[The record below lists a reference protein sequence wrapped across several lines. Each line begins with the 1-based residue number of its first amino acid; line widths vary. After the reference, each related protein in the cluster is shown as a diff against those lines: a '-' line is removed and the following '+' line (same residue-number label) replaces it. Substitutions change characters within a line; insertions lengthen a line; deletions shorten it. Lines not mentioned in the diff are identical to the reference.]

1 LIDEYLKEKFGM
13 LPMWATK
20 LFVTSRLLIVH
31 NFLPDFEPDTSSNPV
46 WSVFVSLHSELLYY
60 IQEVTMMDLQK
71 QIQTMSC
78 SIQDVLS
85 DIPVSI
91 YLYGSITMDD
101 FQYGWSDIDLLC
113 LTGCSITHEQAQWLV
128 GLRQELVEQYRDPV
142 YRLFEGGLLSLQS
155 FLNRTPD
162 TVVYWGTSGQ
172 QITDTYNFDSFGRYE
187 LKTNSLLIAGREIR
201 NTIIMPTNT
210 DMRKAV
216 QFNYETI
223 RKHAVQTGETLY
235 SCGWLLDIARCIYT
249 LRTGVVIAKTKAGE
263 WALEQQ
269 ICPVPETLKKVLLVR
284 KEPLKYKD
292 DLEFK
297 VWARSL
303 GNDVQRFA
311 DVLEQELGKTDR

>member
-1 LIDEYLKEKFGM
+1 
-13 LPMWATK
+13 
-20 LFVTSRLLIVH
+20 
-31 NFLPDFEPDTSSNPV
+31 
-46 WSVFVSLHSELLYY
+46 
-60 IQEVTMMDLQK
+60 MMDLQK

-85 DIPVSI
+85 GIPISI

-113 LTGCSITHEQAQWLV
+113 LTDYSITHEQAQWLV

-142 YRLFEGGLLSLQS
+142 YRLFEGGILSLQS

-172 QITDTYNFDSFGRYE
+172 QITDTYNLDSFSKYE
-187 LKTNSLLIAGREIR
+187 VKTNGVLIAGKDIR
-201 NTIIMPTNT
+201 NMIIMPSDT
-210 DMRKAV
+210 DMKKAI
-216 QFNYETI
+216 QFSYETI
-223 RKHAVQTGETLY
+223 RKRAVQTNESLY
-235 SCGWLLDIARCIYT
+235 SCDWFLDIARCIYI
-249 LRTGVVIAKTKAGE
+249 LRTGSVITKTKAGE

-269 ICPVPETLKKVLLVR
+269 LCPVPETLKKVLLVR
-284 KEPLKYKD
+284 KEPLKYKND
-292 DLEFK
+292 TEFK

-311 DVLEQELGKTDR
+311 DILEQELRKADR